1 MWPAL
6 PYEEWR
12 ATCDTL
18 HAHTQVLGKLSAGL
32 APPEPQLMHT
42 ALRVTP
48 RGWETR
54 LLPAPDGSG
63 AFGVALDLHR
73 HEVAVEHADGGRQAV
88 PLTPNRSVRDVT
100 LEVLDVVRAIAG
112 PVEISMTPQETE
124 WSTPLDEDTE
134 HATYDTRQVEAYH
147 AAASRVALVLE
158 ELRAP
163 YSGRATPV
171 NAWWGSFDLAV
182 SLFSGEP
189 ATAPSDDFIT
199 RNSADAQ
206 QIEIGWWPGDPR
218 YPHAAFY
225 AFAVPAPDGFDRADL
240 APAAARWDAD
250 LGEFLLDWDD
260 VVSAPDPHAAALAF
274 LRGAVQYGCAICDWN
289 EELAASALGA
299 TPPVS

>member
-171 NAWWGSFDLAV
+171 NAWWGSFDIAV
-182 SLFSGEP
+182 TFFSGNPDEP
-189 ATAPSDDFIT
+189 PSQDYIF
-199 RNSADAQ
+199 RNAMNAQ
-206 QIEIGWWPGDPR
+206 EMTVGWWPGYGQ
-218 YPHAAFY
+218 YPKAAFY
-225 AFAVPAPDGFDRADL
+225 AYAHPSAPGLAD
-240 APAAARWDAD
+240 AERWNAD
-250 LGEFLLDWDD
+250 LGEFILDWDE
-260 VVSAPDPHAAALAF
+260 VVASADPFATALEFGRSFAQHACSVCEWDPA
-274 LRGAVQYGCAICDWN
+274 
-289 EELAASALGA
+289 LAASLRGD
-299 TPPVS
+299 PPPIG